1 MTFIMKEVFIMN
13 FGGFLF
19 NPHYLHTLLHDVIK
33 THYEPPKIIMNT
45 SFIMK
50 VIMTLIVFQCD
61 ARGRVCF
68 DWLPGVDKLVR
79 TIRAQLIEPTLEH
92 Y

>member
-1 MTFIMKEVFIMN
+1 MTFIMKEIFIMI

-33 THYEPPKIIMNT
+33 THYEPPKIIMNL

-50 VIMTLIVFQCD
+50 VIMTLIVFQC
-61 ARGRVCF
+61 GS
-68 DWLPGVDKLVR
+68 
-79 TIRAQLIEPTLEH
+79 
-92 Y
+92 

>member
-1 MTFIMKEVFIMN
+1 MTFIMKEIFIMI

-50 VIMTLIVFQCD
+50 VIMTLIVFQCVYSRPTY
-61 ARGRVCF
+61 AF
-68 DWLPGVDKLVR
+68 AAPVR
-79 TIRAQLIEPTLEH
+79 CRRAV
-92 Y
+92 